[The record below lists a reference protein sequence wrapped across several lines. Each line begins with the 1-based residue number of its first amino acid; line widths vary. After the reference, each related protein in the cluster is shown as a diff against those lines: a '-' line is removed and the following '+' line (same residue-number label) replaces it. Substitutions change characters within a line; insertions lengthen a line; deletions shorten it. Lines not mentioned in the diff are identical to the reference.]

1 MITKA
6 EINFIRSLGDKR
18 QRAKHG
24 VFVVEGIKSISEMS
38 LAGLKMEAL
47 YTTTDGA
54 GKNIKPSEM
63 ERISALKSPT
73 EHLALFRIPKHELD
87 IEQIKSDITLVLDD
101 VQDPGNL
108 GTIIRLA
115 DWFGI
120 KQIVC
125 SPATADAFNPK
136 TIQAT
141 MGAIARVNVIYTP
154 LDTFFEQTKEVVCCG
169 TFLEGENIYS
179 AELPQPAI
187 IVMGNEGNGISDKV
201 ANHINKRITIPPY
214 PQKVNTVES
223 LNVAMATAIV
233 CAEFRRRLKK

>member
-6 EINFIRSLGDKR
+6 EINLIRSLGDKR
-18 QRAKHG
+18 NRAKHG

-38 LAGLKMEAL
+38 QAGLEMEAL

-54 GKNIKPSEM
+54 GKNIKQSEM

-73 EHLALFRIPKHELD
+73 EHLALFRIPKQHLNA
-87 IEQIKSDITLVLDD
+87 EQVRSDITLVLDD

-136 TIQAT
+136 TIQST
-141 MGAIARVNVIYTP
+141 M
-154 LDTFFEQTKEVVCCG
+154 
-169 TFLEGENIYS
+169 
-179 AELPQPAI
+179 
-187 IVMGNEGNGISDKV
+187 
-201 ANHINKRITIPPY
+201 
-214 PQKVNTVES
+214 
-223 LNVAMATAIV
+223 
-233 CAEFRRRLKK
+233 